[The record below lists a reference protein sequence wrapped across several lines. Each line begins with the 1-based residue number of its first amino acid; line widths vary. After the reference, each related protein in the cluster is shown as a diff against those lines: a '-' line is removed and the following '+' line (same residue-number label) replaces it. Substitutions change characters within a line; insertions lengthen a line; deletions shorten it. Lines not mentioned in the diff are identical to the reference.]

1 MTKKV
6 PCELNVAIATLEA
19 TDQSS
24 CGSTNSLVGV
34 CGDPDPILLGILFEY
49 WSYRAFLLCDP
60 AAMNFLIK
68 AENPKLNLNRM
79 SSWKSAHKLSK
90 CKWYNLKK
98 YVIIKI
104 QNVLWIVYKKNKQTA
119 GWLTYTSN
127 DSLRGNIFRENCW
140 RSAGNNAV
148 IRSIIS
154 CSWLSM
160 LTWRSEDNRVFKLEP
175 IPDSIGE
182 NKNI

>member
-1 MTKKV
+1 MDLTKKV

-104 QNVLWIVYKKNKQTA
+104 QNVLWIVYKKKLNKQ
-119 GWLTYTSN
+119 LT
-127 DSLRGNIFRENCW
+127 DLHFE
-140 RSAGNNAV
+140 
-148 IRSIIS
+148 
-154 CSWLSM
+154 WLS
-160 LTWRSEDNRVFKLEP
+160 S
-175 IPDSIGE
+175 G
-182 NKNI
+182 

>member
-1 MTKKV
+1 MKTKFVHSDCVQILFSQKFIISISHEKNLKMYYYI
-6 PCELNVAIATLEA
+6 PWELKVAIATLEA

-34 CGDPDPILLGILFEY
+34 CGDPDPILLGMLFEY

-90 CKWYNLKK
+90 CKWYNLEK
-98 YVIIKI
+98 YVII
-104 QNVLWIVYKKNKQTA
+104 
-119 GWLTYTSN
+119 
-127 DSLRGNIFRENCW
+127 
-140 RSAGNNAV
+140 
-148 IRSIIS
+148 
-154 CSWLSM
+154 
-160 LTWRSEDNRVFKLEP
+160 
-175 IPDSIGE
+175 
-182 NKNI
+182 NKN